1 MSARG
6 PRFTGR
12 VAIVT
17 GAARGVGRQVALNL
31 AEEGAHVVLSDIRQD
46 GIESVADEIAD
57 LGGAALPIVTDISRA
72 DDVDKMVGHAI
83 EHFGT
88 VDALVNNAGILQ
100 MKQPLETITDTEWE
114 RMMGV
119 NLNGAFYCLRAV
131 LPIMKERNYGR
142 IVNVSSSAGR
152 STSANGG
159 AHYTVSKAA
168 ILGLTRHAA
177 RETARYNIRVNAVAP
192 SSLDTDMAR
201 EAVSADHLDA
211 SRAQIPVGRLGHATD
226 ISPAIL
232 FLLSDEVGFT
242 TGATL
247 DINGGLLMI

>member
-1 MSARG
+1 MSAVEA
-6 PRFTGR
+6 RFAGR

-17 GAARGVGRQVALNL
+17 GAARGVGRQVALDL
-31 AEEGAHVVLSDIRQD
+31 AAEGACVVLCDIRAD
-46 GIESVADEIAD
+46 GIESVADEIVR
-57 LGGAALPIVTDISRA
+57 LGGDALPLVTDVSRS
-72 DDVDKMVGHAI
+72 DEVNRMVA
-83 EHFGT
+83 EARAHFGD

-100 MKQPLETITDTEWE
+100 LKQPLETITDTEWE

-152 STSANGG
+152 SASANGG
-159 AHYTVSKAA
+159 AHYTAAKAA

-192 SSLDTDMAR
+192 ASLDTDMAR
-201 EAVSADHLDA
+201 EAVSAEHLEA
-211 SRAQIPVGRLGHATD
+211 SQAQIPVGRLGRATD
-226 ISPAIL
+226 VSPAIL
-232 FLLSDEVGFT
+232 FLLSDAVGFT

-247 DINGGLLMI
+247 DINGGLLMM